1 MAYCQRGRELLQ
13 DLQRS
18 DFLPAFDEDGARV
31 GIDHAILISLSVITI
46 ITIIIIIT
54 VITIIITITII
65 IIVLQEIEDLYNK
78 IQRGVESPDQQHYY
92 SVCLKR

>member
-31 GIDHAILISLSVITI
+31 GIDHAILISLSV
-46 ITIIIIIT
+46 
-54 VITIIITITII
+54 
-65 IIVLQEIEDLYNK
+65 
-78 IQRGVESPDQQHYY
+78 
-92 SVCLKR
+92 

>member
-31 GIDHAILISLSVITI
+31 GIDHVNIYLIIII
-46 ITIIIIIT
+46 ITIIIII
-54 VITIIITITII
+54 V
-65 IIVLQEIEDLYNK
+65 VLQEIEDLYNK

>member
-31 GIDHAILISLSVITI
+31 GINQNLNIKLIIANI
-46 ITIIIIIT
+46 
-54 VITIIITITII
+54 
-65 IIVLQEIEDLYNK
+65 
-78 IQRGVESPDQQHYY
+78 
-92 SVCLKR
+92 